1 MKEAPVAGIT
11 ELHPG
16 RANMGKS
23 SWIRIAAGVSLGLLL
38 TGCSATYPYLPAMG
52 KSGPPPQA
60 SETGAP
66 PGAGEAAP
74 PGSASSTP
82 PRPDLPQQVQT
93 LETRVQQLES
103 RLAELEAKGPA
114 PATAPARSAKSK
126 ESAGAAAT
134 TAAKTPATS
143 GYPKTGTAAEKSYS
157 EGLRL
162 YQSKKYG
169 DARTKFHQYLKD
181 APHGPKIAEA
191 RYYLADSF
199 FQEGKYQEA
208 AVEFNKLASQFP
220 KNILAPAAL
229 LRQGQSYKNLNQI
242 SNYQNALKKLVNAYP
257 QSPEA
262 QEAKKQLKEGR

>member
-1 MKEAPVAGIT
+1 MKRASVAGIT
-11 ELHPG
+11 ELHPE

-23 SWIRIAAGVSLGLLL
+23 SWIRIAGGVSLALLL
-38 TGCSATYPYLPAMG
+38 TGCSATYPYIPARG
-52 KSGPPPQA
+52 QTGPPPQA
-60 SETGAP
+60 SEAGAP

-82 PRPDLPQQVQT
+82 PRPDLAQQVQT

-114 PATAPARSAKSK
+114 TAPARPAKSK
-126 ESAGAAAT
+126 ESAGAGAS
-134 TAAKTPATS
+134 TAAKTPAAP
-143 GYPKTGTAAEKSYS
+143 GYPKTGGAAEKSYS

-169 DARTKFHQYLKD
+169 DARAKFHQYLKD
-181 APHGPKIAEA
+181 APHGPKVAEA
-191 RYYLADSF
+191 RYHLADSF

-208 AVEFNKLASQFP
+208 AVEFNKLAGQFP
-220 KNILAPAAL
+220 KSILAPAAL
-229 LRQGQSYKNLNQI
+229 LRQGLSYKNLNQK
-242 SNYQNALKKLVNAYP
+242 SNYQSTMNKLVKAYP

-262 QEAKKQLKEGR
+262 QEAKKRLKEGR